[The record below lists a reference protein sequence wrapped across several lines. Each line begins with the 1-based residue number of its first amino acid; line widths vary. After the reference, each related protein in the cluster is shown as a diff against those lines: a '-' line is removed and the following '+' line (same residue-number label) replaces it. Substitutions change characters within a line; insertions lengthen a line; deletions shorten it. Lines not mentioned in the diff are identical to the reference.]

1 MFGIHESKR
10 LSAYH
15 HRQLSPPESQRVA
28 RHLAGCP
35 RCQRELDEIR
45 FGAELAGKLRPVPA
59 PDSLWEEIEGALDR
73 RPATVPETGARWR
86 WLVPAAAAAT
96 VVAAISAWWLYARV
110 DPGWQVVRLEGSPV
124 VGSSR
129 IGEGARLAVGEWL
142 ETDASSRARISVGLI
157 GQVAVEPNTRLRLAA
172 ARRREHRLE
181 LARGTLRAKI
191 WAPPRLFLV
200 ETPAALA
207 VDLGCVYTL
216 HVDDNG
222 AGLLHVLSGRV
233 LLEDKGR
240 ESIVPGGAM
249 CRMRPG
255 AGPGTPFFAD
265 APERL
270 RTALAR
276 FDFDG
281 GGAAAVAVVIGEA
294 RPRDTLTVWHL
305 LSRVDGAARET
316 VYDRLAALAPVP
328 RGLTRGAVL
337 RLEHEALARWKEE
350 LEWTW

>member
-15 HRQLSPPESQRVA
+15 HGQLAPAETQRVA

-35 RCQRELDEIR
+35 RCRRELDEIR

-59 PDSLWEEIEGALDR
+59 PDSLWDQIEGALDR
-73 RPATVPETGARWR
+73 SAAATLEPGARRR
-86 WLVPAAAAAT
+86 WLVAAAAAAS
-96 VVAAISAWWLYARV
+96 VVAAIAAWWLYVR
-110 DPGWQVVRLEGSPV
+110 PESGSHVVRVEGAPV
-124 VGSSR
+124 VGSNP
-129 IGEGARLAVGEWL
+129 IGENVRIVAGQWL
-142 ETDASSRARISVGLI
+142 ETDAISRLRISLGRI
-157 GQVAVEPNTRLRLAA
+157 GQVTLEPNTRLRLVAA
-172 ARRREHRLE
+172 HRREYRLA

-216 HVDDNG
+216 HVDGNG
-222 AGLLHVLSGRV
+222 AGLLRVHSGRV
-233 LLEDKGR
+233 LLEDKSR
-240 ESIVPGGAM
+240 ESIVPGGAV

-270 RTALAR
+270 RSALAR
-276 FDFDG
+276 FDFEG
-281 GGAAAVAVVIGEA
+281 GGAAAVEIVIEA
-294 RPRDTLTVWHL
+294 ARQRDTLTLWHL
-305 LSRVDGAARET
+305 LSRVDGGARER

-328 RGLTRGAVL
+328 PGLTRDAVL
-337 RLEHEALARWKEE
+337 RLEDEALARWKEE